1 MGVQQITIFVIVVL
15 LTFVISVPVTEH
27 VRDWVDDD
35 VKYNLKESTTVFGLP
50 DTYEMF
56 RTFMN
61 NGAGWLTI
69 WAMLAGGVCVFWYKV
84 EARHKEHRA

>member
-35 VKYNLKESTTVFGLP
+35 GKYSLKESTTVFGLP

-69 WAMLAGGVCVFWYKV
+69 WATLAGGGCVFWYKV
-84 EARHKEHRA
+84 EAWYEKHRA